1 MWGPAVAFCKATGEL
16 SSGMVGA
23 PYHARM
29 AALLAFLSSMS
40 WGTGDFFGGVQSR
53 KRNPIAVVLMMQI
66 FGLISVSVYATVR
79 GDWQAGPYL
88 WAGIAAGL
96 SGTAGLMAFYK
107 ALSIGTMGIVS
118 PIAALGVVVPLG
130 YGLARGDQPGIWQW
144 MGIAAAIVGVLAAS
158 GPELSGQASPKPL
171 LYSVAAAALFGTA
184 LAFMAAGAGDSA
196 TMTVVVMRVVQS
208 LVAVAFWIYWRGFG
222 GMTKADLPVSA
233 LVGVLDVAANV
244 MYAAAAAIG
253 PITVVA
259 VLGSFPPVATAI
271 LGRFVLHERLTNL
284 QYFGVALAVSG
295 AVAIS
300 AG

>member
-1 MWGPAVAFCKATGEL
+1 
-16 SSGMVGA
+16 MVGA

-29 AALLAFLSSMS
+29 AALLAFLSSIS

-53 KRNPIAVVLMMQI
+53 KRNPVAVVLMMQL
-66 FGLISVSVYATVR
+66 FGLIGVCAYATATN
-79 GDWQAGPYL
+79 GWQTGPYL
-88 WAGIAAGL
+88 WAGVAAGL

-118 PIAALGVVVPLG
+118 PIASLGVVVPLG
-130 YGLARGDQPGIWQW
+130 YGLVRGDQPGFWQW
-144 MGIAAAIVGVLAAS
+144 LGIAAAIIGVLAAS

-171 LYSVAAAALFGTA
+171 LYSVAAAGLFGTA

-196 TMTVVVMRVVQS
+196 TMTVVVMRLVQGVV
-208 LVAVAFWIYWRGFG
+208 AGCFWISWRGFG
-222 GMTKADLPVSA
+222 GMTRSDLPVSA

-244 MYAAAAAIG
+244 MYAAAAALG

-259 VLGSFPPVATAI
+259 VLGSFPPVATAV
-271 LGRFVLHERLTNL
+271 LGRFFLHERLTPL
-284 QYFGVALAVSG
+284 QYFGVVLAISG

-300 AG
+300 VG